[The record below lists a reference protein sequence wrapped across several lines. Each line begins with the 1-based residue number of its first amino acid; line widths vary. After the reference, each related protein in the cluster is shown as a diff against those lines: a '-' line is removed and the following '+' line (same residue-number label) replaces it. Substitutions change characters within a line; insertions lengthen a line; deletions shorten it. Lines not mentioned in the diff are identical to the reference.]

1 MILDSKNI
9 IIIIVVVVSGIIR
22 FCLFNSI
29 RFLKT
34 HSSSKAKN
42 FNSRFCSR
50 KKTFHSIMMLAV
62 AVSVFWLSFS
72 IFFCLIKNQT
82 NTQTHTVWMFFFG
95 LFLAI
100 NLKSINICVCV
111 CTKHF
116 QTSSSSI
123 DRIEIICLI
132 CVPKKEKK
140 FSKTHINL

>member
-1 MILDSKNI
+1 MILDSKSI
-9 IIIIVVVVSGIIR
+9 IIIIIIVVVSGIIR

-72 IFFCLIKNQT
+72 IFFLSNKKPNQHT
-82 NTQTHTVWMFFFG
+82 DTHCVNVFFRFVFG
-95 LFLAI
+95 HKFEI
-100 NLKSINICVCV
+100 NKHLCVCAQNIS
-111 CTKHF
+111 KHHPHRLTELKLF
-116 QTSSSSI
+116 VWF
-123 DRIEIICLI
+123 EF
-132 CVPKKEKK
+132 PKKKK
-140 FSKTHINL
+140 ILKNSH